1 MRELDKIIG
10 YEDIKKDL
18 FHIIDVLN
26 NPAKYSALG
35 VSVPQGILL
44 SGNPGIGKS
53 LMAKC
58 FMKETG
64 RTEYIIRKDRPNGSF
79 VNYIRTIF
87 NTALKNAPSIILL
100 DDMDKFSNGNA
111 HDKDAEEYVAVQACI
126 DAVKGKDVFILATAN
141 NLHHLPNSLLRTGRF
156 DKIYRMHFPT
166 NKDAIKIV
174 AHFLSNKKVAND
186 VNIEDIVRLCNGY
199 TCAALETIVNEA
211 GMYAGYKNRKIISQ
225 QDLIDACTRHLYKVS
240 NNEPISDRLLK
251 QRAIHEAGHVVVAEI
266 LNPTSVNFASITASP
281 WRIGGCISRT
291 KEEGYFESFNNIE
304 TDNMIGLA
312 GKAAV
317 EVILQ
322 ETDLGSY
329 NDLENVYNH
338 VHRILTETAVYNF
351 NFMEFGPTIYEHLDS
366 IIATEIS
373 RYYNKTRKIL
383 LENQAFVNELVDAL
397 INKGTLTHSEIM
409 KLRKK
414 HIA

>member
-1 MRELDKIIG
+1 M
-10 YEDIKKDL
+10 
-18 FHIIDVLN
+18 
-26 NPAKYSALG
+26 
-35 VSVPQGILL
+35 
-44 SGNPGIGKS
+44 
-53 LMAKC
+53 
-58 FMKETG
+58 
-64 RTEYIIRKDRPNGSF
+64 
-79 VNYIRTIF
+79 
-87 NTALKNAPSIILL
+87 
-100 DDMDKFSNGNA
+100 
-111 HDKDAEEYVAVQACI
+111 
-126 DAVKGKDVFILATAN
+126 
-141 NLHHLPNSLLRTGRF
+141 
-156 DKIYRMHFPT
+156 
-166 NKDAIKIV
+166 
-174 AHFLSNKKVAND
+174 
-186 VNIEDIVRLCNGY
+186 
-199 TCAALETIVNEA
+199 
-211 GMYAGYKNRKIISQ
+211 
-225 QDLIDACTRHLYKVS
+225 IDACTRHLYKVS

-304 TDNMIGLA
+304 TDIMIGLA